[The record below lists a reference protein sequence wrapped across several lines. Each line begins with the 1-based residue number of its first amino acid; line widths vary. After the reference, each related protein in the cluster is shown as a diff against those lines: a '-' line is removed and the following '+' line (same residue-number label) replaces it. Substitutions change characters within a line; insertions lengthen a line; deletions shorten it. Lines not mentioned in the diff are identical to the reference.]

1 MKQAKASTAPLGDD
15 VKVAYCPM
23 VQKHWLQKGETIR
36 NPFYGKEMSECGRL
50 SDKLP

>member
-1 MKQAKASTAPLGDD
+1 
-15 VKVAYCPM
+15 VAYCPM
-23 VQKHWLQKGETIR
+23 VQRHWLQKGEKIR